1 MEGFMKAKIIILLIL
16 VVLFTI
22 FVSQNT
28 RIVQIDFLA
37 WSIAMSSIVLI
48 SLMMLI
54 GVITGFIIAKIF
66 DRPSKSQVSIS
77 GKDQTNNPK

>member
-1 MEGFMKAKIIILLIL
+1 MKAKIIILLIL

-37 WSIAMSSIVLI
+37 WSIAMSAIVLI
-48 SLMMLI
+48 SLMMLV
-54 GVITGFIIAKIF
+54 GVVAGFIIAKLF
-66 DRPSKSQVSIS
+66 DRPSKPQVSIS
-77 GKDQTNNPK
+77 GKDQINSSK

>member
-1 MEGFMKAKIIILLIL
+1 MKAKVIILLIL
-16 VVLFTI
+16 IVLFTI

-37 WSIAMSSIVLI
+37 WSVAMSSIVLI

>member
-1 MEGFMKAKIIILLIL
+1 MKAKIIILLIL
-16 VVLFTI
+16 IVLFTI

-77 GKDQTNNPK
+77 GKDQINNPK

>member
-1 MEGFMKAKIIILLIL
+1 MKAKIIILLIL
-16 VVLFTI
+16 IVLFTI

>member
-1 MEGFMKAKIIILLIL
+1 MKAKIIILLIL

>member
-1 MEGFMKAKIIILLIL
+1 MKAKIIILLIL
-16 VVLFTI
+16 IVLFTI

-28 RIVQIDFLA
+28 RIIQIDFLT

-77 GKDQTNNPK
+77 GKDQINNPK